1 MSITYTIHNGEVTIP
16 ERTCRSVLD
25 ANEEAALISAGVVV
39 PSLRLPQTAVGQL
52 RDAVDTAVADRFPTA
67 TDKTYKQEFTGQYV
81 RDPHKQDPRIVTA
94 ALLELPLAD
103 TVRCLIGPRVAL
115 RNSNVRVTQPGT
127 GDETVWH
134 TDYRPHTTPAPRLP
148 SAPTVITI
156 LLYLD
161 PADTDSGPLFVVPGS
176 HLRAEQPQPTAE
188 PVDEQV
194 ALQAQPGQIVMMN
207 SALWHRG
214 GPNHSDRIR
223 RLLTL
228 QLSTIF
234 MTEFNFE
241 PSFPSPAYQRLL
253 EQARAARDE
262 PLLELLGCGGMNP
275 FSARY

>member
-1 MSITYTIHNGEVTIP
+1 
-16 ERTCRSVLD
+16 
-25 ANEEAALISAGVVV
+25 
-39 PSLRLPQTAVGQL
+39 
-52 RDAVDTAVADRFPTA
+52 
-67 TDKTYKQEFTGQYV
+67 
-81 RDPHKQDPRIVTA
+81 
-94 ALLELPLAD
+94 
-103 TVRCLIGPRVAL
+103 
-115 RNSNVRVTQPGT
+115 
-127 GDETVWH
+127 
-134 TDYRPHTTPAPRLP
+134 
-148 SAPTVITI
+148 VITI

-176 HLRAEQPQPTAE
+176 HLRAEQPAPQAE

-194 ALQAQPGQIVMMN
+194 ALQVQPGQIVMMN
-207 SALWHRG
+207 SALRHRG

-253 EQARAARDE
+253 ERARAARDE

-275 FSARY
+275 FIARY